1 VRCTAGP
8 LPFPMQPGAGGFADG
23 GVRVVGVVFEV
34 GLRRAAAAGCEEAQK
49 GVGAFCQ
56 NPQAATAGRGH
67 AVCQRAAAQAVLVAF
82 FEFDEGAVGPAVLG
96 PDGFADF
103 STGSSKRMPSA
114 PGGAS
119 AFLCGRRDLSK
130 QVRCSA
136 IQANIPFAD
145 IWTNGNKSIGLFN

>member
-1 VRCTAGP
+1 
-8 LPFPMQPGAGGFADG
+8 MQPGAGGFADG
-23 GVRVVGVVFEV
+23 GVRVVGEVFEV

-114 PGGAS
+114 PGGGLGVPMRAARLVETGS
-119 AFLCGRRDLSK
+119 LFRYTSK
-130 QVRCSA
+130 HPLR
-136 IQANIPFAD
+136 
-145 IWTNGNKSIGLFN
+145 